1 MFQFCKKNNGKL
13 VEIWTKQKQE
23 EVDKFMDHFETTSD
37 NQYWIGK
44 LISSKNIDTQ
54 HIYSVS
60 PLSSIGLNIKK
71 FLNCHCFRITDK
83 MMMSQFFEDNSFI
96 YYIT

>member
-23 EVDKFMDHFETTSD
+23 EVNKFMDHLETTTE
-37 NQYWIGK
+37 QYWIGK
-44 LISSKNIDTQ
+44 LTSAKNINTQ

-60 PLSSIGLNIKK
+60 TLSSIGLTN
-71 FLNCHCFRITDK
+71 
-83 MMMSQFFEDNSFI
+83 
-96 YYIT
+96 

>member
-23 EVDKFMDHFETTSD
+23 EVNKFMDHFETTTSD

-44 LISSKNIDTQ
+44 WTSSKNIDTQ
-54 HIYSVS
+54 HNYSVS
-60 PLSSIGLNIKK
+60 PLSSI
-71 FLNCHCFRITDK
+71 CHT
-83 MMMSQFFEDNSFI
+83 N
-96 YYIT
+96 